1 MQDAVSDFGYIT
13 MKKFECLQQ
22 GTLLSKEAFL
32 KDDNEK
38 DSSFQREVHLK
49 NEHSVIITLM
59 SFQTGLLRNTKI
71 SDFEV

>member
-1 MQDAVSDFGYIT
+1 

-49 NEHSVIITLM
+49 N
-59 SFQTGLLRNTKI
+59 
-71 SDFEV
+71 